1 MYSNKNTMINIT
13 YAITVCNELEEITK
27 LIDFLNNRID
37 KDDEILIQY
46 DEDSATEP
54 IKNYLKIISQLHN
67 TNIKVIGFP
76 LNKDFASYKNNL
88 KNHAK
93 GMFIFQIDADEMP
106 SEYLMENIKD
116 ILDYNKD
123 VDLFFVP
130 RVNTV
135 AGLTSEHIKK
145 WNWQVNDLG
154 WVNFPDYQTR
164 LYRRTSEIEWQGKVH
179 ERIIGYNTLSVLPA
193 EEQYCLYHPKKIDR
207 QEKQNAYYD
216 TI

>member
-1 MYSNKNTMINIT
+1 MINIT

-27 LIDFLNNRID
+27 LIDFLKD
-37 KDDEILIQY
+37 KIKKEDEILIQY
-46 DEDSATEP
+46 DEDSASDA

-76 LNKDFASYKNNL
+76 LNNDFASYKNNL
-88 KNHAK
+88 KTHAN
-93 GMFIFQIDADEMP
+93 GIFIFQIDADETP
-106 SEYLMENIKD
+106 SEYLMENIHEF
-116 ILDYNKD
+116 IEYNKD
-123 VDLFFVP
+123 VDLFFIP
-130 RVNTV
+130 RINTV
-135 AGLTSEHIKK
+135 EGLTKEHIKK
-145 WNWQVNDLG
+145 WKWNVTDAG

-179 ERIIGYNTLSVLPA
+179 ERIIGYNTLSVLPS
-193 EEQYCLYHPKKIDR
+193 EEQYCLYHHKKIER

>member
-1 MYSNKNTMINIT
+1 MINIT

-27 LIDFLNNRID
+27 LIDFLKD
-37 KDDEILIQY
+37 KIEKEDEILIQY
-46 DEDSATEP
+46 DEDSASDA

-76 LNKDFASYKNNL
+76 LNNDFASYKNNL
-88 KNHAK
+88 KTHAN
-93 GMFIFQIDADEMP
+93 GIFIFQIDADETP
-106 SEYLMENIKD
+106 SEYLMENIHEF
-116 ILDYNKD
+116 IEYNKD

-130 RVNTV
+130 RINTV
-135 AGLTSEHIKK
+135 EGLTTEHIKK
-145 WNWQVNDLG
+145 WKWNVNDAG
-154 WVNFPDYQTR
+154 WINFPDYQTR

-179 ERIIGYNTLSVLPA
+179 ERIIGYNTLSVLPQ
-193 EEQYCLYHPKKIDR
+193 EEQYCLYHHKQIDR

>member
-1 MYSNKNTMINIT
+1 MINIT
-13 YAITVCNELEEITK
+13 YAITVCNELDEITK
-27 LIDFLNNRID
+27 LVDFLKDKIE

-54 IKNYLKIISQLHN
+54 IISYLKIISQLHN
-67 TNIKVIGFP
+67 SNIKVISFP
-76 LNKDFASYKNNL
+76 LNGDFASYKNNL
-88 KNHAK
+88 KTHAK
-93 GMFIFQIDADEMP
+93 GIFIFQIDADEIP
-106 SEYLMENIKD
+106 SEYLMENIHEF
-116 ILDYNKD
+116 IEYNKD

-130 RVNTV
+130 RINTV
-135 AGLTSEHIKK
+135 EGLTKEHIKK
-145 WNWQVNDLG
+145 WKWNVTDAG

-179 ERIIGYNTLSVLPA
+179 ERIIGYNTLSVLPS
-193 EEQYCLYHPKKIDR
+193 EEQYCLYHHKKIEI